1 LTTVRRKVIV
11 NRMVNYA
18 GSLDG
23 TFGALADPTRRAMLA
38 RLALRE
44 ASVTELARPFP
55 ISLPAVSR
63 HLRVLEDAGLL
74 RRHKQGR
81 VHICRIGAEPL
92 KTAGDWIAR
101 YRQFWEERFDS
112 LERYLQQAQTEEE
125 TWQAHKKKSRRRSGS
140 RRLSRHRRRKS
151 SRPGRIRK
159 P

>member
-1 LTTVRRKVIV
+1 
-11 NRMVNYA
+11 MVNYSI
-18 GSLDG
+18 SLDG

-55 ISLPAVSR
+55 ISLPAISR

-81 VHICRIGAEPL
+81 VHICRIGAEPM
-92 KTAGDWIAR
+92 KAAADWIAR

-112 LERYLQQAQTEEE
+112 LERYLHQAQTEEE

-140 RRLSRHRRRKS
+140 RERSPRRRSKS
-151 SRPGRIRK
+151 SRPGRTRK
-159 P
+159 H